1 MTDDSNGKGAARPPI
16 LELILILLILH
27 ELNKLL

>member
-1 MTDDSNGKGAARPPI
+1 MTDDSNGKGAKWPPI

-27 ELNKLL
+27 ELKKIM